1 MAVVAIFS
9 YEGKTVAWPPY
20 VLVKPGD
27 EVVFKTVNTAASIF
41 LPTPGIFTV
50 TSASRAGTRTAA
62 GITMSLAGKQSA
74 GKVKVKG
81 QTKVVRGKTKY
92 SAGSPAPG
100 IYPYSVYCTGPNEF
114 AVGNSAP
121 AMIIEPPEP

>member
-1 MAVVAIFS
+1 MTVVAIFS

-20 VLVKPGD
+20 VLVRPGD
-27 EVVFKTVNTAASIF
+27 EVLFKTVNTAASIF
-41 LPTPGIFTV
+41 LPAPEIFTAG
-50 TSASRAGTRTAA
+50 SAARAGTRTAA
-62 GITMSLAGKQSA
+62 GITMSIAGKHS
-74 GKVKVKG
+74 GLKLKVRGVV
-81 QTKVVRGKTKY
+81 KVVRGKTRY

-100 IYPYSVYCTGPNEF
+100 IYPYSVYCKSPNEF